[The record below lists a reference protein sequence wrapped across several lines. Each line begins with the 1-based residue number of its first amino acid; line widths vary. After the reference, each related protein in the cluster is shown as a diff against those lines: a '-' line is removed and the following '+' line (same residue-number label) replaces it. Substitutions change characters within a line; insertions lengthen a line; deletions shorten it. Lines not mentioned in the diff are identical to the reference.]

1 MNLKALALCLTL
13 LSSPLAVAGDWTPHG
28 FFDAR
33 YGARTGTD
41 PYERDTSLAEGRL
54 QLELGHQASAYQLQ
68 LRADALYDDLAGD
81 HGEIDLDGGET
92 ALDLREAWLSFSL
105 SDTLDV
111 KLGRQILTWGSGDLI
126 FINDLFA
133 KDWNSFFSG
142 RDTEY
147 LKAPSDALML
157 SWFPGDLALDLV
169 YLPRFGADRYID
181 GSRFSLYNPL
191 LARRSGRDAVLD
203 AIRPDDAF
211 DEDELALRFSGN
223 RNGIEWALY
232 GYDGYW
238 KSPAGFDAASGRPI
252 FPALRV
258 LGASVRMPL
267 GKGLANAETG
277 IYDSRDDRDG
287 SDPFLPNSEWR
298 ALLGYER
305 ELARNLTL
313 GLQAYLEHLQDEDAY
328 RASLPPGAPARDRD
342 RTLLTARLTRRLH
355 KDDLTLSLFVF
366 HSPSD
371 HDGYARPAIS
381 YKLNDSWL
389 LTAGGNHFWGE
400 QQHTFFGQFEDNSNL
415 YAGARWTF

>member
-1 MNLKALALCLTL
+1 MKPIALTAMLFASLAL
-13 LSSPLAVAGDWTPHG
+13 AGDWTPHG

-41 PYERDTSLAEGRL
+41 AYERDTSLAEGRL
-54 QLELGHQASAYQLQ
+54 QLELGHQARAFQVQ
-68 LRADALYDDLAGD
+68 LRADALYDDLAQD
-81 HGEIDLDGGET
+81 HGDIDLEGGET

-105 SDTLDV
+105 SDTIDV
-111 KLGRQILTWGSGDLI
+111 KLGRQILTWGSGDLV

-157 SWFPGDLALDLV
+157 SYFPGNLALDLV

-191 LARRSGRDAVLD
+191 LGRISGRDAVLN
-203 AIRPDDAF
+203 AIRPNEAF

-223 RNGIEWALY
+223 RASVEWALY

-238 KSPAGFDAASGRPI
+238 KSPAGFDASSGRPI

-258 LGASVRMPL
+258 VGASVRAPL

-277 IYDSRDDRDG
+277 YYDSRDDGDG
-287 SDPFLPNSEWR
+287 TNPFLPNSEWR

-313 GLQAYLEHLQDEDAY
+313 GLQAYLEHLADYQHY
-328 RASLPPGAPARDRD
+328 RASLPPTAPARDRD
-342 RTLLTARLTRRLH
+342 RVLLTTRLTRRLL

-366 HSPSD
+366 HSPTD
-371 HDGYARPAIS
+371 KDGYARPAVS
-381 YKLNDSWL
+381 YKFTDSWL
-389 LTAGGNHFWGE
+389 LTAGGNLFWGE
-400 QQHTFFGQFEDNSNL
+400 REHTFFGQFEDNSNL
-415 YAGARWTF
+415 YAGARWSF